1 MTYQP
6 INILQKLSLFS
17 EHWSPKIIAQL
28 NDYHFKVVKVQGEFV
43 WHDHPETDEVFLV
56 IEGTLMIHF
65 RDGDV
70 TLNAGEMY
78 VVPKGV
84 EHKPSAASE
93 CQVLLIEPAGTVN
106 TGNADDGEASEAG
119 IGATRGDWI

>member
-1 MTYQP
+1 MPYQP
-6 INILQKLSLFS
+6 INLQQKLSLFT

-56 IEGTLMIHF
+56 IEGTLVIHF

-70 TLNAGEMY
+70 TLNAGEMV

-84 EHKPSAASE
+84 EHKPCAASE

-106 TGNADDGEASEAG
+106 TGNADEGIASEAG
-119 IGATRGDWI
+119 IGATKGDWI